1 MIKLEEEDED
11 PDDPEGGCTFLIGLI
26 QKHRRKQRKMGE
38 DMHTIGF
45 AIYEARKAVQ
55 ERGGKREKHSPC
67 KWDSAVP
74 TLGFPPKL
82 RWVQLD
88 SSCSKEAV
96 KKQKAAALSCLPLS
110 SLLMIERSEGQ
121 ECESGDGEKLWRN

>member
-55 ERGGKREKHSPC
+55 ERGGKGKSIPPVNGIVQFPRWAFHLNS
-67 KWDSAVP
+67 D
-74 TLGFPPKL
+74 GFS
-82 RWVQLD
+82 WT
-88 SSCSKEAV
+88 
-96 KKQKAAALSCLPLS
+96 AAAA
-110 SLLMIERSEGQ
+110 R
-121 ECESGDGEKLWRN
+121 KL